1 MSTTLLKRLTDII
14 PNNTS
19 NSTTDYIP
27 DKLTPLSALS
37 EPLLQTSHGADTSS
51 KISFFS
57 FFYDITW
64 QTWLIV
70 ILILA
75 LLGINIF
82 YYLANGTKEMTIIF
96 NKIFGPIISFFG
108 YGVKLTAQNA
118 ATGTKTAVD
127 IVNQTTTGVID
138 ATTDVIDA
146 TADATA
152 DVIDATTAKPK
163 LATTT
168 LPVQEKI
175 QQTGAKT
182 QQFEKRDTLEK
193 ALNDAS
199 KQHTQIEP
207 DDSQSTL
214 SGKSG
219 WCYIGEDNGHR
230 ACSQVGVNDMCMSGD
245 IYPSQEICIN
255 PSLRP

>member
-14 PNNTS
+14 PKDTNTDL
-19 NSTTDYIP
+19 NYIP

-37 EPLLQTSHGADTSS
+37 EPLLQTTQATDVTS
-51 KISFFS
+51 KTSFLS
-57 FFYDITW
+57 RFFDITW
-64 QTWLIV
+64 QTWIIV

-75 LLGINIF
+75 LFGINVF
-82 YYLANGTKEMTIIF
+82 YYLSSGTQEMTILF
-96 NKIFGPIISFFG
+96 HKIFGPILSFFG
-108 YGVKLTAQNA
+108 YGIKLTAQTA
-118 ATGTKTAVD
+118 ATGTKTAVN
-127 IVNQTTTGVID
+127 VVKETTTGVI
-138 ATTDVIDA
+138 
-146 TADATA
+146 DATA
-152 DVIDATTAKPK
+152 DVIDATIDTNQTTTKPK

-175 QQTGAKT
+175 ATKT
-182 QQFEKRDTLEK
+182 QQFEKQDTLEK
-193 ALNDAS
+193 ALNDAA
-199 KQHTQIEP
+199 KQPTQIEP

-230 ACSQVGVNDMCMSGD
+230 ACSQVGVNDMCMSGN